1 MMITTTSS
9 RMMRMKVP
17 PIAPP
22 IMVAETGVV
31 VASGGKVVGMINVIV
46 TLVGCICIT
55 AYL

>member
-22 IMVAETGVV
+22 IMVAETV
-31 VASGGKVVGMINVIV
+31 GKVVGMMTVIL
-46 TLVGCICIT
+46 TSVGCIESQDC
-55 AYL
+55 LLH